1 MLEFQPLH
9 EWPKNQNDA
18 IKIQLGYKSDIIIES
33 RFDELNILAAVDT
46 AFDDK
51 SNRLYA
57 AAVALSYAG
66 LEEKEKAV
74 AEMEAEFPYVPS
86 LLAFREGPIILKA
99 LSRLSI
105 KPDLIIYAGHGLAHP
120 RSFGL
125 ASHMGLITGIPSIG
139 CARKCLIGDYRM
151 PGEKKGSCTSLFV
164 SDIEVGF
171 VYRTKDN
178 VKPMFISPG
187 HKCSIRDSVDI
198 VVNCL
203 TTFRMPEPL
212 RMAHLVAGKYKNSA
226 AKKRPEGKRNK
237 GDIRNKDIWQ

>member
-18 IKIQLGYKSDIIIES
+18 IKIQLKYKSEIIFES
-33 RFDELNILAAVDT
+33 RFDEVNILAAVDT
-46 AFDDK
+46 AFDDR

-57 AAVALSYAG
+57 AAIALSYPG
-66 LEEKEKAV
+66 LEEQDKAV
-74 AEMEAEFPYVPS
+74 AETEAEFPYVPS
-86 LLAFREGPIILKA
+86 LLAFREGPVILKA

-105 KPDLIIYAGHGLAHP
+105 KPDLVIYAAHGLAHP

-125 ASHMGLITGIPSIG
+125 ASHLGLLTGIPSIG
-139 CARKCLIGDYRM
+139 CARKCLVGDYRM
-151 PGEKKGSCTSLFV
+151 PGKKKGSCTSLFV
-164 SDIEVGF
+164 SDVEVGF

-198 VVNCL
+198 MVNCL
-203 TTFRMPEPL
+203 RTFRMPEPL
-212 RMAHLVAGKYKNSA
+212 RLAHLIAGKYKNSA
-226 AKKRPEGKRNK
+226 AKKRLQGNRNK
-237 GDIRNKDIWQ
+237 SKGQL